1 MLTPQDLAAI
11 FNGLSTADQVEF
23 LANIRPNAYF
33 LADEIAYC
41 STIKQEEQI
50 LETVSSLL
58 LEYHLNFGTNRLVSG
73 KLKDEAVKLVVTDD
87 DDINGIFFDGFFFS
101 DDMELFKAIDWTR
114 VEVQH
119 G

>member
-1 MLTPQDLAAI
+1 MNPQDLAAI
-11 FNGLSTADQVEF
+11 FNGLSTTDQVEF
-23 LANIRPNAYF
+23 LANIKPNAYF

-41 STIKQEEQI
+41 AEREDEEQI

-58 LEYHLNFGTNRLVSG
+58 LEYHLNFGTNRLVDG
-73 KLKDEAVKLVVTDD
+73 KLEDEAVKLVVTEKN
-87 DDINGIFFDGFFFS
+87 DINGIFFNGFFLS
-101 DDMELFKAIDWTR
+101 DDMAPFKAIDWTR

>member
-23 LANIRPNAYF
+23 LATIKPNSFF

-41 STIKQEEQI
+41 STRKQEEQI
-50 LETVSSLL
+50 LETVSNLL

-73 KLKDEAVKLVVTDD
+73 KLKDEAVKLVVTEN

-101 DDMELFKAIDWTR
+101 DDMEPFKAIDWTR